1 MDIKM
6 PETLKDI
13 IYQVIEAYY
22 EFEKENRI
30 KINEPLH
37 YPFCG
42 IDVANMQP
50 KILRNLGISAGY
62 LDIENCAIELVQE
75 GRAKYVPIYNAYTSV
90 KAPN

>member
-1 MDIKM
+1 M

-50 KILRNLGISAGY
+50 KILHNLGISAGY

>member
-1 MDIKM
+1 M
-6 PETLKDI
+6 PEALKDI

-62 LDIENCAIELVQE
+62 SDIENCAIELVQE
-75 GRAKYVPIYNAYTSV
+75 GRAKYVPIQKAYTSV

>member
-30 KINEPLH
+30 KIKEPLH

-42 IDVANMQP
+42 IDVAGMQP
-50 KILRNLGISAGY
+50 KILHNLGISAGY

>member
-1 MDIKM
+1 MEK
-6 PETLKDI
+6 ELKDI

-30 KINEPLH
+30 KINDPLY

-50 KILRNLGISAGY
+50 KILHNLGISAGY
-62 LDIENCAIELVQE
+62 LDIENCAKELVKE
-75 GRAKYVPIYNAYTSV
+75 KRAKYVPIYNAYTSV